1 MRRRE
6 RAHHLAARDSSR
18 VNAVASYF
26 RPRAKRLFADARPG
40 SRWGLGMR
48 GVSAPL
54 RSPAFAVAR
63 AGGASR
69 DMSAT
74 ADAWTKKDLRHT
86 SALVLVPPR
95 DLWGPIQAI
104 RATNDKSY
112 LRWMPHVNLLYP
124 FLRDDARGETFAAAA
139 ALAERA
145 LAGVPPFRVR
155 LDDFR
160 HFQHRTS
167 CTVWLHPSDP
177 RVEDARE
184 PEPGACAGVMAA
196 QAALEAA
203 FPFADHLSGISPA
216 GFTPHLSVGQWP
228 DQDRALVAAAEM
240 RREWRPIE
248 FEVDAVYLI
257 SRAGADDPF
266 RVQARVPL
274 GRDAA
279 RERRIEAAAAAD
291 AASDA
296 EEAWWTDAYRPPP
309 PPPGARCLEPKP
321 SRERRGRRGGGRRT
335 GRGNGRGGEEG
346 FGSREREWINTT
358 N

>member
-1 MRRRE
+1 MRRRVA
-6 RAHHLAARDSSR
+6 RGGVACAASR
-18 VNAVASYF
+18 RRF
-26 RPRAKRLFADARPG
+26 RSLVPSLRRRQWGARG
-40 SRWGLGMR
+40 ACGAFR
-48 GVSAPL
+48 L
-54 RSPAFAVAR
+54 RSAFAVAR
-63 AGGASR
+63 AGRALR

-139 ALAERA
+139 AHAERA

-160 HFQHRTS
+160 HFQHRKS

-228 DQDRALVAAAEM
+228 DRDRALVAAAEM

-266 RVQARVPL
+266 RIQARVPL

-279 RERRIEAAAAAD
+279 REREIEAD
-291 AASDA
+291 AAA
-296 EEAWWTDAYRPPP
+296 EAHTEEAWWTEAYRPPP
-309 PPPGARCLEPKP
+309 PPAGARCLEPKP